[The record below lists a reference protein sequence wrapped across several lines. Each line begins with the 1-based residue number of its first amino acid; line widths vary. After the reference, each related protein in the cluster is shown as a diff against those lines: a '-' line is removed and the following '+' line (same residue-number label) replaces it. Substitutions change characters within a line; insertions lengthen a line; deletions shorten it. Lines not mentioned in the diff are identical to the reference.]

1 MGCKFNSLT
10 TVSKEIDVE
19 VIANGDQPQ
28 SVADESCWI
37 PILTDEHWWNRE
49 EKLRVENM
57 RGIRRYT
64 VVE

>member
-1 MGCKFNSLT
+1 MGCKFDLLT

-37 PILTDEHWWNRE
+37 PILTDEH
-49 EKLRVENM
+49 
-57 RGIRRYT
+57 
-64 VVE
+64 